1 MDIPQGLFDYISS
14 KLIPIKELSAKSQEK
29 LFESAEIETYT
40 VGSHIFQQGDIDD
53 YAHFLLVGKLE
64 MMAMDETTFTIEAG
78 SKQSFFPLG
87 QMQPRQY
94 SAKAIGLVQTLKT
107 SKSNLEFLLKSEK
120 TDSLSLVDNNDD
132 PESGYN
138 WMSHLLES
146 KIFSS
151 IPPENIQKIFALFEE
166 IHVKENESVIKQGE
180 PGDFYYIVQAGKFGV
195 TRHLEKQNKTFKL
208 ATLQEGD
215 GFGEEALLGDAPRNA
230 SVTATSTGILMRIT
244 KDAFLNLIRDPVIKS
259 VNYEQAMQLKKAGAI
274 WIDVRFPKEYK
285 QASVKDS
292 INLPLDMIRVQMSKL
307 NPKKSYVVYCD
318 NGARS
323 AIAAYLLLNNGFR
336 VSYLEAG
343 IGAHL
348 PKQVQKIKTSPK
360 IASKKPLNKPLKKKV
375 TQHKGVEQLEVLIS
389 DQNTTN
395 SEASALAYTQDIV
408 QSLMTQE
415 TDMDELSKALSGVL
429 SSLFKQLEQALNEKA
444 QAEIAKNIAEQKL
457 MIMQNH
463 NKLRSSV

>member
-1 MDIPQGLFDYISS
+1 MDIPQGLFDYISN
-14 KLIPIKELSAKSQEK
+14 KLIPIKELSSESQKK
-29 LFESAEIETYT
+29 LFDSAEIKTYT
-40 VGSHIFQQGDIDD
+40 TGSHVFQQGDVDD
-53 YAHFLLVGKLE
+53 YAHFLVVGKLE

-94 SAKAIGLVQTLKT
+94 SAKAIGLVQTLRT
-107 SKSNLEFLLKSEK
+107 CKSTLEFLLKSEK

-132 PESGYN
+132 PESSYN
-138 WMSHLLES
+138 WMTHLLES

-166 IHVKENESVIKQGE
+166 VNVRENESIIKQGE
-180 PGDFYYIVQAGKFGV
+180 PGDFYYIIQAGKFDV

-230 SVTATSTGILMRIT
+230 SVTATTTGILMRIT

-259 VNYEQAMQLKKAGAI
+259 VNYEQAKQLKKAGAI

-285 QASVKDS
+285 QSAVKDS
-292 INLPLDMIRVQMSKL
+292 VNLPLDMIRVQMSKL
-307 NPKKSYVVYCD
+307 SPKKSYVVYCD

-336 VSYLEAG
+336 VSYLDAG
-343 IGAHL
+343 IGKHL
-348 PKQVQKIKTSPK
+348 PKQLKKIKTTPK
-360 IASKKPLNKPLKKKV
+360 KPLKKKV
-375 TQHKGVEQLEVLIS
+375 KAIKEVEQLEVLIS
-389 DQNTTN
+389 DQDTSN
-395 SEASALAYTQDIV
+395 SNNEASALAYTQDIV

-457 MIMQNH
+457 IIMQNH
-463 NKLRSSV
+463 NKLRSTIS